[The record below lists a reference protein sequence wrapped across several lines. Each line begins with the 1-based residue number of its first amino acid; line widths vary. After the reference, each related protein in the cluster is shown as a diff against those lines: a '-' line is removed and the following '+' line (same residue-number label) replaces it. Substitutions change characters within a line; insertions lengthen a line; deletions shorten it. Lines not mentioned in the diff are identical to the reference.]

1 MTPKNNVKRATTDI
15 SLKMDYSSVSDST
28 LQPRPTTNSD
38 LDMARSGPIQCG
50 LSNLDHVDNHNV
62 NDVVELDYAYKARRT
77 QKGNS
82 KAAGSNDN
90 WSYPSTSNVN
100 FKYTNDVTTDSSTNK
115 VADKVL
121 LDDGYMPLQ
130 NNTDVQHHRGTNNE
144 TRVKES
150 KVFSLSHNNDI
161 AAPTTCYEIEPCQKS
176 SIQEN
181 AVSPN
186 DARNRADFHQ
196 WHRQRGGSEKAH
208 SPLEVSDSFLT
219 RSGADIRKWQSEHL
233 EHHVRPLST
242 ADGHIPVWNMQQ
254 GTNKGVWH
262 AMFSFAYC
270 TWLVYLL
277 NMPKIHRSHL

>member
-1 MTPKNNVKRATTDI
+1 MTPENNVKRTTTDI
-15 SLKMDYSSVSDST
+15 SLKMDKSSVSNST
-28 LQPRPTTNSD
+28 AQPRPMTNSD
-38 LDMARSGPIQCG
+38 LDVAQT
-50 LSNLDHVDNHNV
+50 NLDHMDNHNV
-62 NDVVELDYAYKARRT
+62 NDMVELDYAYKATRT

-82 KAAGSNDN
+82 KAAGGNDH

-100 FKYTNDVTTDSSTNK
+100 FKYPNELTTDSSTNK

-121 LDDGYMPLQ
+121 LDDGGYLPLQ
-130 NNTDVQHHRGTNNE
+130 NNTDIQQHHRGTNNE
-144 TRVKES
+144 TRVKET

-176 SIQEN
+176 SIHEN

-208 SPLEVSDSFLT
+208 SPLEVSDSFLSH
-219 RSGADIRKWQSEHL
+219 SGTDIRKWQSEHL

-254 GTNKGVWH
+254 QGTNKGVWH
-262 AMFSFAYC
+262 AMFSFVYC
-270 TWLVYLL
+270 AWLVYI
-277 NMPKIHRSHL
+277 MEHA